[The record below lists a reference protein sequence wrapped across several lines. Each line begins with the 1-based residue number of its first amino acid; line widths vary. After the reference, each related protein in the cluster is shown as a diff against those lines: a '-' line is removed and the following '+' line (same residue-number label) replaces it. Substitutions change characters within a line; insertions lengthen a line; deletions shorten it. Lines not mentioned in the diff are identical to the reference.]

1 MIWWYHPRFSKL
13 VILRPNSIRG
23 AILAPPPQSQERINM
38 RKLAP
43 KLVTLLSLALAL
55 TFLTPL
61 RALADDEDPSSRVAR
76 LSHTDG
82 NVSFNPAG
90 TDDWVSAVINRPMTT
105 GDKLWS
111 DNGGRAEL
119 HIGSASMR
127 VGSTTGFNF
136 LNLTDNV
143 AQIQVT
149 EGTVRVRVKRL
160 ERDETFEIDTPNLAF
175 SILRPGTYRI
185 TVNEA
190 GDTTL
195 VSVMAGEGEVTGGG
209 QAYSVHSNQT
219 ATFVG
224 TDQLDAD
231 VQGLAGYDDF
241 EQWCAQRD
249 RREDNSASA
258 RYVSPDVIG
267 SEDLDEYGGW
277 RPVPEYGT
285 VWFPHTTVV
294 GWAPYRYGHWVYIAP
309 WGYTWVE
316 DEPWGFAPFH
326 YGRWVTV
333 GGVWGWVPA
342 PAPVVGVVYVRPV
355 YAPALVAWVGG
366 PRFAV
371 GVGVGG
377 AAAVGWFPLGP
388 REVYVPSYPVSRRYV
403 TNVNVT
409 NTRVET
415 TVVNNYYN
423 NVVVNKNVN
432 VTNVTYVN
440 QRVNGAVTATSGATF
455 TSGRSVSRDVVRV
468 DQREVVASHVV
479 GAPAMAPTRAAVVG
493 VGRPGGVRPP
503 ERVVNR
509 TVVART
515 APPPPPPS
523 FERQQVAIR
532 ENGGR
537 PLAVAQMRQMQPANV
552 QASERMNVK
561 IAPATRTV
569 TTIQPRN
576 NAVNRTKGDTSN
588 NPNSNGRPANMQG
601 SVPANVPPNANN
613 RPANAP
619 NNAPGNVPANNERNY
634 RDRPETARP
643 NTTSPAVNA
652 PAVNPNAQQQ
662 RQQQLERGNVPAN
675 NNQRDSRDRSQVA
688 RPNATSPAVNPAVDQ
703 QHQQQLENLRKQ
715 QDLERQR
722 VEQQQIREQ
731 QRGQAEANGQ
741 RQQQLQQRQQQQL
754 QEMEKKHDNQQ
765 QQIQQRQNQQ
775 QMQQRQTPPPQVQQR
790 QTQPPPAQQRQPAE
804 KPPKDKPPKNDRPN
818 R

>member
-1 MIWWYHPRFSKL
+1 
-13 VILRPNSIRG
+13 
-23 AILAPPPQSQERINM
+23 M

-43 KLVTLLSLALAL
+43 KLLTLLSLALA
-55 TFLTPL
+55 TAFVTPT
-61 RALADDEDPSSRVAR
+61 RALADDEEDPPARVAR

-90 TDDWVSAVINRPMTT
+90 TDDWVGAVINRPMTT

-111 DNGGRAEL
+111 DDGGRAEL
-119 HIGSASMR
+119 HIGSASLR
-127 VGSTTGFNF
+127 IGGTTGFNF

-160 ERDETFEIDTPNLAF
+160 EQDETFEIDTPNLAF
-175 SILRPGTYRI
+175 SVLHPGIYRVS
-185 TVNEA
+185 VNEA
-190 GDTTL
+190 GDTTV
-195 VSVMAGEGEVTGGG
+195 VSVVGGEGEVTGGG
-209 QAYSVHSNQT
+209 QAYSVHANQT

-231 VQGLAGYDDF
+231 VQDFNGGDDF
-241 EQWCAQRD
+241 DQWCADRD
-249 RREDNSASA
+249 RREDRSTSA

-267 SEDLDEYGGW
+267 YEDLDDYGGW

-366 PRFAV
+366 PHFGV
-371 GVGVGG
+371 GVGVN
-377 AAAVGWFPLGP
+377 VGWFPLGP

-403 TNVNVT
+403 TNINVT

-415 TVVNNYYN
+415 TVVNNYYT
-423 NVVVNKNVN
+423 NVVVNKQVN

-455 TSGRSVSRDVVRV
+455 TSGQSVSRNVVRV
-468 DQREVVASHVV
+468 DQREVVSTQIA
-479 GAPAMAPTRAAVVG
+479 APAIAPTRQAFVG
-493 VGRPGGVRPP
+493 AGASTNVRPP
-503 ERVVNR
+503 AVMASR
-509 TVVART
+509 TVVAKAT
-515 APPPPPPS
+515 PPPPPAS
-523 FERQQVAIR
+523 FDRQAAAIR

-537 PLAVAQMRQMQPANV
+537 PLAVTQYHQLQPANV
-552 QASERMNVK
+552 QASARTNVR

-569 TTIQPRN
+569 TPIPPHN
-576 NAVNRTKGDTSN
+576 DVVKRTNGN
-588 NPNSNGRPANMQG
+588 VAGANGRPANTAG
-601 SVPANVPPNANN
+601 TVPGNVPPNANN
-613 RPANAP
+613 RPGNAP
-619 NNAPGNVPANNERNY
+619 NNVSGNAPGNVPANNNQRAY
-634 RDRPETARP
+634 TDRPAASRP
-643 NTTSPAVNA
+643 PTNPPVNA
-652 PAVNPNAQQQ
+652 
-662 RQQQLERGNVPAN
+662 QL
-675 NNQRDSRDRSQVA
+675 
-688 RPNATSPAVNPAVDQ
+688 DQ

-715 QDLERQR
+715 QDVERQK
-722 VEQQQIREQ
+722 VEQQQVKEQ
-731 QRGQAEANGQ
+731 QKVQAVNDQQKQAQVQQKQQQQLEQ
-741 RQQQLQQRQQQQL
+741 MEKKHDTQQQQLQQ
-754 QEMEKKHDNQQ
+754 K
-765 QQIQQRQNQQ
+765 QNNDK
-775 QMQQRQTPPPQVQQR
+775 
-790 QTQPPPAQQRQPAE
+790 PPAKGGKPE
-804 KPPKDKPPKNDRPN
+804 KENKPPKNDHPN

>member
-1 MIWWYHPRFSKL
+1 
-13 VILRPNSIRG
+13 
-23 AILAPPPQSQERINM
+23 M

-43 KLVTLLSLALAL
+43 KFVALLSLALAVA
-55 TFLTPL
+55 FLTPL
-61 RALADDEDPSSRVAR
+61 RAVADDEEDPPSRVAR

-82 NVSFNPAG
+82 AVSFNPAG
-90 TDDWVSAVINRPMTT
+90 TDDWVDAVVNRPMTT

-119 HIGSASMR
+119 NMGSASLR
-127 VGSTTGFNF
+127 IGSNTGFNF

-149 EGTVRVRVKRL
+149 EGTVRIRVKRL
-160 ERDETFEIDTPNLAF
+160 EQDETIEIDTPNLAF
-175 SILRPGTYRI
+175 SLLRPGTYRVD
-185 TVNEA
+185 VNEA
-190 GDTTL
+190 GDSTIVTVL
-195 VSVMAGEGEVTGGG
+195 NGEGEVTGGG
-209 QAYSVHSNQT
+209 QAYSVHARQT
-219 ATFVG
+219 ATFAG
-224 TDQLDAD
+224 TDKLDAD
-231 VQGLAGYDDF
+231 VQDSNGYDDF
-241 EQWCAQRD
+241 DQWCADRD

-267 SEDLDEYGGW
+267 YEDLDEYGGW

-388 REVYVPSYPVSRRYV
+388 REVYVPSYRSSRRYV

-415 TVVNNYYN
+415 TVVNNYYT
-423 NVVVNKNVN
+423 NVVVNKQVN

-468 DQREVVASHVV
+468 DQREIVSSHVVV
-479 GAPAMAPTRAAVVG
+479 GAPAIAPTRQAYVGAGAAA
-493 VGRPGGVRPP
+493 RVRPP
-503 ERVVNR
+503 ATIATR

-523 FERQQVAIR
+523 FDRQQAAIR
-532 ENGGR
+532 ANGGQ
-537 PLAVAQMRQMQPANV
+537 PPAVNQMHQSQPANV
-552 QASERMNVK
+552 QAAQRTNVR

-569 TTIQPRN
+569 TPIQPRN
-576 NAVNRTKGDTSN
+576 NVGGRPGQPNYNGNANRPNTPNGPGNAPANNSVDANRSRTPANTPGNTPNTVN
-588 NPNSNGRPANMQG
+588 NPGNAPA
-601 SVPANVPPNANN
+601 NANN
-613 RPANAP
+613 RPGNAP
-619 NNAPGNVPANNERNY
+619 NTPANVPANNQRNY
-634 RDRPETARP
+634 GDRPQASRP
-643 NTTSPAVNA
+643 ITNAPVNA
-652 PAVNPNAQQQ
+652 
-662 RQQQLERGNVPAN
+662 NVE
-675 NNQRDSRDRSQVA
+675 
-688 RPNATSPAVNPAVDQ
+688 Q

-722 VEQQQIREQ
+722 VEQQQV
-731 QRGQAEANGQ
+731 
-741 RQQQLQQRQQQQL
+741 RQQQQIQSQNNQQKQQQVQQKQQQQL
-754 QEMEKKHDNQQ
+754 ENLERKHDNQQ
-765 QQIQQRQNQQ
+765 QQLQQKQATERPKATNNAK
-775 QMQQRQTPPPQVQQR
+775 P
-790 QTQPPPAQQRQPAE
+790 E
-804 KPPKDKPPKNDRPN
+804 KENKPPKNDRPN